1 MTLIE
6 SSTDNQMGLLPE
18 IMNEIVTRRIHFKKQ
33 LKEKLEPDS
42 LLYNHCEIRLEV
54 PKTNTRLSVWYVWFD
69 LEQI

>member
-1 MTLIE
+1 
-6 SSTDNQMGLLPE
+6 MGLLPE

-54 PKTNTRLSVWYVWFD
+54 LKQILVLSVWYVWFD